1 MKEIEV
7 HITKEDSL
15 KFKATGSNLEA
26 SFVEV
31 NGEFD
36 RLMIKDTKDDANRLD
51 INKAKLRQFLE
62 IVEHVEEIINRK
74 ES

>member
-1 MKEIEV
+1 MKEVEV

-36 RLMIKDTKDDANRLD
+36 RLMIKD
-51 INKAKLRQFLE
+51 NKR
-62 IVEHVEEIINRK
+62 
-74 ES
+74 